1 MKTITYK
8 KKDGSI
14 VTKTYDDVEYNKKYY
29 EKHKD
34 EIHLLKVKC
43 DCGVEV
49 CKTALKRH
57 LLTNKHQKSM
67 V

>member
-1 MKTITYK
+1 MWSIIKNIMK
-8 KKDGSI
+8 
-14 VTKTYDDVEYNKKYY
+14 
-29 EKHKD
+29 KHKD